1 MNNIS
6 SLIKNTVRDYLV
18 THCPTLCSYGNN
30 LTFAAMQDKLDPAF
44 GRETEVHEIEVL
56 THKKSTPNV
65 LLVGPAGC
73 GKTAIAEQFAIS
85 NYNRL
90 YAKVKKDYD
99 TATKEEK
106 AEIKATFISK
116 YFNSQSYPIIFDLSL
131 TSLIGGARYRGD
143 FEDRVQRIINEIRT
157 SEINIILFID
167 EFHLASSLGKTGE
180 NDSSNFAQF
189 VKPALARGDIRV
201 IAATT
206 DDEVEYILKDKALM
220 RRFSVIKVK
229 PIIFTEKVAEKIMKR
244 YASYH
249 KINIDFSLASQ
260 IYEIV
265 EMHYRTKCYPNNFID
280 VIDTT
285 FAEASLSDEKEKKVE
300 YKDILKTL
308 SALTG
313 HLIIE
318 GGMIHE

>member
-1 MNNIS
+1 MNNIN
-6 SLIKNTVRDYLV
+6 SLIKDIVGNYLV
-18 THCPTLCSYGNN
+18 NHCPTLCIYGNN

-65 LLVGPAGC
+65 LLIGPAGC

-90 YAKVKKDYD
+90 YAEVKKDYD
-99 TATKEEK
+99 TITKGEK
-106 AEIKATFISK
+106 EEIKATFISK
-116 YFNSQSYPIIFDLSL
+116 YFNSQSYPVIFDLSL

-143 FEDRVQRIINEIRT
+143 FEDRVQRIINEVRT

-189 VKPALARGDIRV
+189 IKPALARGDIRV

-206 DDEVEYILKDKALM
+206 DDEVEYLLKDKALM

-265 EMHYRTKCYPNNFID
+265 EMHYKTKCYPNNFID

-285 FAEASLSDEKEKKVE
+285 FAEASLLDEKEKKVE

>member
-1 MNNIS
+1 MNNIN
-6 SLIKNTVRDYLV
+6 SLIKNIVGDYLAI
-18 THCPTLCSYGNN
+18 HSPTLCSYGNN

-44 GRETEVHEIEVL
+44 GREAEVHEIEVL

-65 LLVGPAGC
+65 LLIGPAGC

-90 YAKVKKDYD
+90 YAEVKKDYD
-99 TATKEEK
+99 AATEEEK
-106 AEIKATFISK
+106 KEIKATFLAK
-116 YFNSQSYPIIFDLSL
+116 YLGSQNCPIIFDLSL

-143 FEDRVQRIINEIRT
+143 FEDRVQRIINEVRT

-167 EFHLASSLGKTGE
+167 EFHLASSLGKSEG

-189 VKPALARGDIRV
+189 VKPALARGDIKV

-206 DDEVEYILKDKALM
+206 DDEVEYLLKDKALM

-229 PIIFTEKVAEKIMKR
+229 PIIFTEKIAEKIMKI
-244 YASYH
+244 YANYH

-285 FAEASLSDEKEKKVE
+285 FAEASLSKEKEKKVE

>member
-1 MNNIS
+1 MNNIN
-6 SLIKNTVRDYLV
+6 SLIKDIVGNYLV
-18 THCPTLCSYGNN
+18 NHCTTLCIYGNN

-65 LLVGPAGC
+65 LLIGPAGC

-99 TATKEEK
+99 IITKGEK
-106 AEIKATFISK
+106 EKIKATFISK
-116 YFNSQSYPIIFDLSL
+116 YFNSQSHPIIFDLSL

-143 FEDRVQRIINEIRT
+143 FEDRVQRIINEVRT

-167 EFHLASSLGKTGE
+167 EFHLASSLGKSEG

-206 DDEVEYILKDKALM
+206 DDEVEYLLKDKALM

-229 PIIFTEKVAEKIMKR
+229 PIIFTEKIAEKIMKI
-244 YASYH
+244 YANYH

-265 EMHYRTKCYPNNFID
+265 EMHYKTKCYPNNFID

-318 GGMIHE
+318 GGMIHG

>member
-1 MNNIS
+1 MNNIN
-6 SLIKNTVRDYLV
+6 SLIKNIVGDYLES
-18 THCPTLCSYGNN
+18 HCPTLFNYGNN
-30 LTFAAMQDKLDPAF
+30 LTFAAMQGRLDPAF
-44 GRETEVHEIEVL
+44 GRETEIREIEIL

-65 LLVGPAGC
+65 LLTGPAGC
-73 GKTAIAEQFAIS
+73 GKTAIAEQFAID

-90 YAKVKKDYD
+90 YERVKKDYNA
-99 TATKEEK
+99 ATEEEK
-106 AEIKATFISK
+106 EKIKATFLTK
-116 YFNSQSYPIIFDLSL
+116 YFGSQNYSIVFDLSL
-131 TSLIGGARYRGD
+131 TTLIGGARYRGD
-143 FEDRVQRIINEIRT
+143 FEERIQKIIHDIKY
-157 SEINIILFID
+157 SGINIILFID
-167 EFHLASSLGKTGE
+167 EFHLASSLGKCEG
-180 NDSSNFAQF
+180 NDSSNFGQF
-189 VKPALARGDIRV
+189 IKPALARGDIKV

-206 DDEVEYILKDKALM
+206 DDEVEYLLKDKALM
-220 RRFSVIKVK
+220 RRFSVVKVK
-229 PIIFTEKVAEKIMKR
+229 PLLFNAEIAKKIMKT

-280 VIDTT
+280 VIDTS
-285 FAEASLSDEKEKKVE
+285 FAEVSLSEKKEKKVE

-318 GGMIHE
+318 EE

>member
-1 MNNIS
+1 MNNIN
-6 SLIKNTVRDYLV
+6 SLIKDIVGNYLV
-18 THCPTLCSYGNN
+18 THSPTLCDYGNN
-30 LTFAAMQDKLDPAF
+30 LTFAAMQGKLDPAF
-44 GRETEVHEIEVL
+44 GREAEVHEIEVL

-65 LLVGPAGC
+65 LLIGPAGC

-90 YAKVKKDYD
+90 YAEIKKDYD
-99 TATKEEK
+99 AAAEEEK
-106 AEIKATFISK
+106 EKIKATFLEK
-116 YFNSQSYPIIFDLSL
+116 YLGSQNYPIVFDLSL
-131 TSLIGGARYRGD
+131 TSLIGGTRYRGD
-143 FEDRVQRIINEIRT
+143 FEDRVQRIINEVRT
-157 SEINIILFID
+157 SKINIILFID

-189 VKPALARGDIRV
+189 IKPALARGDIKV

-206 DDEVEYILKDKALM
+206 DDEVEYLLKDKALM

-229 PIIFTEKVAEKIMKR
+229 PIIFTKKIAEKIMKI
-244 YASYH
+244 YANYH

-265 EMHYRTKCYPNNFID
+265 EMHYKTKCYPNNFID
-280 VIDTT
+280 VIDTA
-285 FAEASLSDEKEKKVE
+285 FAEASLLDEKEKKVE